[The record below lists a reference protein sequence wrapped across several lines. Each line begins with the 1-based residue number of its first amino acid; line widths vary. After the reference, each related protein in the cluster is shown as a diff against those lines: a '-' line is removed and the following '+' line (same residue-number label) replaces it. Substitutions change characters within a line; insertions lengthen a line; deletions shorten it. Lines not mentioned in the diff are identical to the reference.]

1 MILQLHHTKHAASL
15 SNETGEQ
22 NASLQLTTT
31 DLVQI
36 DGCIF
41 FQQRW
46 IYSGIAENCN
56 SRSATTESHVYVP
69 GHKVREGECFI

>member
-46 IYSGIAENCN
+46 IYSGKRRIAIQGVQPQRAMCM
-56 SRSATTESHVYVP
+56 SLDTR
-69 GHKVREGECFI
+69 